1 MRALPSPVMC
11 SILSLSCHLLSAL
24 LSDCKSH
31 SSLRL
36 EDAANKLLLSIVRYT
51 GTFKWPSIA
60 VIPFA
65 VLGTALLIHFRTPE
79 SQTGY
84 LVMCQL
90 FNGIYSGVWA
100 LTAQLAIMASVSHQ
114 EIAVGLAMWGLF
126 GSIGAAIGFAVS
138 GALWTNIF
146 PGQLYKALPDDSKNL
161 TATIYGDI
169 TVQLSYPMGSPIRT
183 AIIEAYQDVQR
194 KMVITGVAFIPLC
207 LGCLFLWRNINVKKL
222 EEEEGKQTKG
232 TVF

>member
-1 MRALPSPVMC
+1 
-11 SILSLSCHLLSAL
+11 
-24 LSDCKSH
+24 
-31 SSLRL
+31 
-36 EDAANKLLLSIVRYT
+36 
-51 GTFKWPSIA
+51 
-60 VIPFA
+60 
-65 VLGTALLIHFRTPE
+65 
-79 SQTGY
+79 
-84 LVMCQL
+84 MCQL

-146 PGQLYKALPDDSKNL
+146 PEQLYKALPDDSKNL

-222 EEEEGKQTKG
+222 EEREGKQTKG